1 MMKSKTNNGGCQG
14 GPRAME
20 TMLLRRQR
28 CFQGGAHSDTPPM
41 SMHTDDPKPKAP
53 ESFVIVYHYYRPSK
67 KQGA

>member
-1 MMKSKTNNGGCQG
+1 VGRVCPLR
-14 GPRAME
+14 GPH
-20 TMLLRRQR
+20 T
-28 CFQGGAHSDTPPM
+28 HPPPM